1 MVKYCVQ
8 AITLDGISII
18 GNSSFFI
25 IPKSITT
32 YIKKSKFVIQKL
44 KMSLTS
50 IIPRGPIIGGRFIG
64 YLGFICGPPGP
75 IGPGPIGP
83 GPPGRPPLGIGP
95 FGPETSKE

>member
-1 MVKYCVQ
+1 
-8 AITLDGISII
+8 
-18 GNSSFFI
+18 
-25 IPKSITT
+25 
-32 YIKKSKFVIQKL
+32 
-44 KMSLTS
+44 MSLTS